1 VTGGAR
7 VGRPAPAALVASYF
21 LAALI
26 AWLAAT
32 IALVAAAPQLAEAWI
47 ASAEV
52 LLAVHLVGVGFLPL
66 AVTGAVLHVLPALL
80 RNDASPARGWT
91 ALPLLCAGPVLAFAI
106 AHDHDPLTWIAASA
120 ETAGFVVVAWEIVA
134 LVVRAPHGRMLLASR
149 VGILLSTFN
158 AAAALAVGAGL
169 ADRGFRPL
177 LGIPHDRAMR
187 AT

>member
-1 VTGGAR
+1 MTGGAR

-32 IALVAAAPQLAEAWI
+32 IALVAAAPQLAEAGI
-47 ASAEV
+47 ASPEV
-52 LLAVHLVGVGFLPL
+52 LLAVHLVGLGFLPL
-66 AVTGAVLHVLPALL
+66 AVTGAVLHVLPTLL

-106 AHDHDPLTWIAASA
+106 AHDHDRLTWIAAAA

-134 LVVRAPHGRMLLASR
+134 LVVRAPTTGCCLRAASGSCSRLSTRQRPSRSARGSPTAASGRCSASR
-149 VGILLSTFN
+149 TTARSGSI
-158 AAAALAVGAGL
+158 
-169 ADRGFRPL
+169 
-177 LGIPHDRAMR
+177 
-187 AT
+187 